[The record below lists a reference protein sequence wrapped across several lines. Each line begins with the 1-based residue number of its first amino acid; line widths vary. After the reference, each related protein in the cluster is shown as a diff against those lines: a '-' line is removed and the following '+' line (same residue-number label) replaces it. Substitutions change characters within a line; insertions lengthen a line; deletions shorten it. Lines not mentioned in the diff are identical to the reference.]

1 MMTTMMMNSPDFVD
15 VALCSCRRASERSL
29 VMEGVGATEP
39 FDLLCV
45 PDAPLG
51 NTKLLPEPQNTFLLL
66 QVQHCKYATSTT
78 VVFVKIKLQYH
89 EDSKQADPG

>member
-1 MMTTMMMNSPDFVD
+1 MMMMNSPDFVD

-66 QVQHCKYATSTT
+66 QVQHCKYATSTM
-78 VVFVKIKLQYH
+78 VVFVK
-89 EDSKQADPG
+89 